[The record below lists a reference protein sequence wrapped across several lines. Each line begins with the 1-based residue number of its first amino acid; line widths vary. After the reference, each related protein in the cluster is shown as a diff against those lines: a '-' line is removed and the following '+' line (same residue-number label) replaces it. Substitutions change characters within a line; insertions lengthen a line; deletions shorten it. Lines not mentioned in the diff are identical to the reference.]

1 MKICGVIAEY
11 NPFHTGHALQ
21 LTETRRVLG
30 DDTAI
35 VCVMSGNYVQRG
47 DLAVMEKYR
56 RAQVAAQCG
65 ADLVLELPLGA
76 ALSSAEGFAR
86 GGVRALDALGAV
98 GFLSFGSEC
107 GSTRALLRA
116 MDALEQ
122 PRVQRAF
129 QAALHEGLSYA
140 AARQK
145 ALAAVDT
152 QSAALLSTSNNT
164 LGLEYCRAIAAEG
177 SLLTP
182 FSIRRRGAAHD
193 SSIPAE
199 DYASASLLRSH
210 LAAQNLAA
218 CAPYLPSPSL
228 SMLRQAINCGEAPV
242 CLSDIDG
249 ALLSHL
255 RRLSAND
262 LARYDSDSEGFQNR
276 LAQAIRDG
284 AGFEAIC
291 EHAQTRR
298 YPLARVRRALLRAWL
313 DLPLDECGKPPAYLR
328 VLAIGPQG
336 RALLRL
342 FSKTA
347 RVPLIT
353 KPLHEKELPEMM
365 QPTLARDV
373 LGDDL
378 YALAFSASDRRVG
391 GSHFRKTPYCDS
403 SDA

>member
-21 LTETRRVLG
+21 LAETRRVLG
-30 DDTAI
+30 ADTAI

-47 DLAVMEKYR
+47 DFAVMEKYR

-116 MDALEQ
+116 MSTLEL
-122 PRVQRAF
+122 PRVQHAF
-129 QAALHEGLSYA
+129 RDALREGASYA
-140 AARQK
+140 AARQQ
-145 ALAAVDT
+145 ALAAVDP
-152 QSAALLSTSNNT
+152 SCAALLSSSNNT

-182 FSIRRRGAAHD
+182 FTIRRRGAAHD
-193 SSIPAE
+193 STAPAE
-199 DYASASLLRSH
+199 DYASASLLRAH
-210 LAAQNLAA
+210 LAAHELSA
-218 CAPYLPSPSL
+218 CVPYLPAPSL
-228 SMLRQAINCGEAPV
+228 SMLKQAIDCGEAPV
-242 CLSDIDG
+242 FLSDMDR

-255 RRLSAND
+255 RRLSASA
-262 LARYDSDSEGFQNR
+262 LSCYDSDSEGFHNR

-284 AGFEAIC
+284 ADFDGIC

-313 DLPLDECGKPPAYLR
+313 DFPLDACGAPPAYLR

-342 FSKTA
+342 FSQTA

-353 KPLHEKELPEMM
+353 KPLHEKELPREM
-365 QPTLARDV
+365 QPMLAREV
-373 LGDDL
+373 LADDL
-378 YALAFSASDRRVG
+378 YALAFPATDPRVG
-391 GSHFRKTPYCDS
+391 GNHFRKTPYCDS
-403 SDA
+403 SGV

>member
-21 LTETRRVLG
+21 LAETRRVLG

-65 ADLVLELPLGA
+65 ADLVLELPLSA

-116 MDALEQ
+116 MEALEQ
-122 PRVQRAF
+122 PRVRRAF
-129 QAALHEGLSYA
+129 QTALREGLSYA
-140 AARQK
+140 AAQQK
-145 ALAAVDT
+145 ALSTIDT
-152 QSAALLSTSNNT
+152 SASALLSTSNNT
-164 LGLEYCRAIAAEG
+164 LGLEYCRAIVSEG

-182 FSIRRRGAAHD
+182 FTIRRRGAAHD
-193 SSIPAE
+193 SVAAVE
-199 DYASASLLRSH
+199 DYASASFLRAQ
-210 LAAQNLAA
+210 LAVQQLTA
-218 CAPYLPSPSL
+218 CVPYLPAPSL
-228 SMLRQAINCGEAPV
+228 SMLRQALDCGEAPV
-242 CLSDIDG
+242 FLSTIDR

-255 RRLSAND
+255 RRLSASD
-262 LARYDSDSEGFQNR
+262 LARYDSDGEGFQNR
-276 LAQAIRDG
+276 LAQSIRDG
-284 AGFEAIC
+284 ACFSEIC
-291 EHAQTRR
+291 KHAQTRR

-313 DLPLDECGKPPAYLR
+313 DLPLADCAAPPSYLR

-353 KPLHEKELPEMM
+353 KPLHEKELPEAM
-365 QPTLARDV
+365 QPTLTRDV
-373 LGDDL
+373 LADDL
-378 YALAFSASDRRVG
+378 YTLAFPAPDRRIG